1 MRKILYLKN
10 TGLCTQ
16 QLKHISPLRSNNI
29 SNRDFSRGS
38 VVKIHLPSRRHR
50 FNPWVKKIP
59 WSREWQPIPVFLLGK
74 PNGERSL
81 AGYSPQGLKESDMT

>member
-29 SNRDFSRGS
+29 SNRDFSCGS
-38 VVKIHLPSRRHR
+38 VIK
-50 FNPWVKKIP
+50 NPPAKQETRVQ
-59 WSREWQPIPVFLLGK
+59 SLGQEDPV
-74 PNGERSL
+74 E
-81 AGYSPQGLKESDMT
+81 